1 MTTTETAATGTAAAT
16 TDLPVLAHW
25 IDGAERLSASGRTS
39 PVYNPATGMPS
50 ANVGLADET
59 EIAEAIAS
67 AQRGYEVWKDYSIAK
82 RQTVLFA
89 FRELLNARK
98 GELADIIT
106 SEHGKVRSDAMGEIL
121 RGQEVVELAT
131 GFPQLIKGA
140 YSENASTGI
149 DVYSLRQPLGVVGVI
164 SPFNFPAMV
173 PMWFFPVAIAAG
185 NAVIVKPS
193 EKDPSAS
200 LWLAGLWKEAGLP
213 DGVFTVLQG
222 DKVAVDGLLTS
233 PVVQSISFVGSTP
246 IAQYIYETAARHGK
260 RVQALGGAKNHM
272 LVLPD
277 ADLDLVA
284 DQAVN
289 AGYGAA
295 GERCMA
301 ISVVLAVEPVADELI
316 DKISERITRLRIGNG
331 AGGSEGEPDMGPLIT
346 DVHRDK
352 VSSYVDIAEADG
364 ARIVVDGRGF
374 TVDGHE
380 DGFWFGPTLIDDIPT
395 TSRAYREEIFG
406 PVLEVVRVQTFREG
420 LDLINS
426 GAFGNGTAIFTKDGG
441 AARRFQHEVQVGMI
455 GINVPIPV
463 PVAYHSF
470 GGWKASLF
478 GDAKAYGVHGFE
490 FFTREKAITSRWL
503 DPATHGG
510 INLGFPQNH

>member
-1 MTTTETAATGTAAAT
+1 MTTGS
-16 TDLPVLAHW
+16 LPVIPHW
-25 IDGAERLSASGRTS
+25 IDGARRASTSGRTA
-39 PVYNPATGMPS
+39 PVFNPATGEVQ
-50 ANVGLADET
+50 AHVALADDA

-67 AQRGYEVWKDYSIAK
+67 AQRGFAVWSAFSVAK

-98 GELADIIT
+98 GELAAIIT
-106 SEHGKVRSDAMGEIL
+106 REHGKVVSDAMGEIL

-131 GFPQLIKGA
+131 GFPHLIKGA
-140 YSENASTGI
+140 FSENASTGI
-149 DVYSLRQPLGVVGVI
+149 DVYSIKQPIGVAGI
-164 SPFNFPAMV
+164 IAPFNFPAMV

-193 EKDPSAS
+193 EKDPSAA
-200 LWLAGLWKEAGLP
+200 LWLAELWQEAGLP
-213 DGVFTVLQG
+213 DGVFTVLNG
-222 DKVAVDGLLTS
+222 DKLAVDGLLTD
-233 PVVQSISFVGSTP
+233 PGVQSISFVGSTP
-246 IAQYIYETAARHGK
+246 IAQYIYETASKHGK

-284 DQAVN
+284 DQAIN

-316 DKISERITRLRIGNG
+316 EKITERIAQLTIGNG
-331 AGGSEGEPDMGPLIT
+331 ASTPEPDMGPLIT

-352 VSSYVDIAEADG
+352 VTGYIDIAEQDG
-364 ARIVVDGRGF
+364 ATIVVDGRGF

-380 DGFWFGPTLIDDIPT
+380 NGFFVGPTLIDKLPT
-395 TSRAYREEIFG
+395 TSRAYTEEIFG
-406 PVLEVVRVQTFREG
+406 PVLEIVRVNTFEEG
-420 LDLINS
+420 VDLINS
-426 GAFGNGTAIFTKDGG
+426 GAFGNGTAIFTNDGG
-441 AARRFQHEVQVGMI
+441 AARRFQHEIQVGMI

-478 GDAKAYGVHGFE
+478 GDAKAYGVQGFE
-490 FFTREKAITSRWL
+490 FFTREKAITSRWI
-503 DPATHGG
+503 DPAARGLSGASG
-510 INLGFPQNH
+510 INLGFPQND

>member
-1 MTTTETAATGTAAAT
+1 MTP
-16 TDLPVLAHW
+16 DIPVIGHW
-25 IDGAERLSASGRTS
+25 FDGAAVASEGGRTA
-39 PVYNPATGMPS
+39 PVFNPATG
-50 ANVGLADET
+50 AQTGRVVLADDA
-59 EIAEAIAS
+59 EIAAAIAS
-67 AQRGYEVWKDYSIAK
+67 ARRGFAEWSGWSIAK
-82 RQTVLFA
+82 RQGVLFA

-98 GELADIIT
+98 AELAAIIT
-106 SEHGKVRSDAMGEIL
+106 AEHGKVLSDAMGEIL

-131 GFPQLIKGA
+131 GFPHLIKGA
-140 YSENASTGI
+140 YSENVSTGI
-149 DVYSLRQPLGVVGVI
+149 DVYSLKQPLGVVGII

-185 NAVIVKPS
+185 NAVILKPS
-193 EKDPSAS
+193 EKDPSAA
-200 LWLAGLWKEAGLP
+200 LWLAELWAEAGLP
-213 DGVFTVLQG
+213 AGVFTVLQG
-222 DKVAVDGLLTS
+222 DKQAVDGLLLS
-233 PVVQSISFVGSTP
+233 DDVASISFVGSTP
-246 IAQYIYETAARHGK
+246 IAQYIYETAARTGK

-289 AGYGAA
+289 AGFGAA

-301 ISVVLAVEPVADELI
+301 VSVMLAVEPVADELI
-316 DKISERITRLRIGNG
+316 AKIAERIGRLRVGDG
-331 AGGSEGEPDMGPLIT
+331 TGEPDMGPLISAE
-346 DVHRDK
+346 HRAK
-352 VSSYVDIAEADG
+352 VSGYVDIAEADG
-364 ARIVVDGRGF
+364 ARIVVDGRGL
-374 TVDGHE
+374 TVDGRE
-380 DGFWFGPTLIDDIPT
+380 DGFFFGPTLIDAVPT
-395 TSRAYREEIFG
+395 DSRAYTEEIFG
-406 PVLEVVRVQTFREG
+406 PVLSVVRVQTFQEG
-420 LDLINS
+420 VALINS
-426 GAFGNGTAIFTKDGG
+426 GRFGNGTAIFTNDGG

-478 GDAKAYGVHGFE
+478 GDAKAYGVHGFD

-510 INLGFPQNH
+510 IDLGFPQNS

>member
-1 MTTTETAATGTAAAT
+1 MTTVESTTAPIVESA
-16 TDLPVLAHW
+16 PVRAISHW
-25 IDGAERLSASGRTS
+25 IDGGERPSSSGRTA
-39 PVYNPATGMPS
+39 PVYNPATGTVQ
-50 ANVGLADET
+50 ATVALADQA
-59 EIAEAIAS
+59 EIDEAIAS
-67 AQRGYEVWKDYSIAK
+67 AERGYKVWSAYSIAK

-98 GELADIIT
+98 GELAEIIT
-106 SEHGKVRSDAMGEIL
+106 AEHGKVVSDAMGEIL

-131 GFPQLIKGA
+131 GFPHLIKGA
-140 YSENASTGI
+140 FSENASTGI
-149 DVYSLRQPLGVVGVI
+149 DVYSLKQPLGVVGVI

-173 PMWFFPVAIAAG
+173 PMWFFPIAIAAG
-185 NAVIVKPS
+185 NSVILKPS

-200 LWLAGLWKEAGLP
+200 LWLAKLWKEAGLP

-222 DKVAVDGLLTS
+222 DKLAVDGLLNS

-246 IAQYIYETAARHGK
+246 IAQYIYETASRNGK

-284 DQAVN
+284 DQAIN

-316 DKISERITRLRIGNG
+316 EKIVERIGRLRIGNG
-331 AGGSEGEPDMGPLIT
+331 AGGEHGEPDMGPLIT

-352 VSSYVDIAEADG
+352 VASYVDIAEQDG
-364 ARIVVDGRGF
+364 AKIVVDGRGF
-374 TVDGHE
+374 TVEGHE
-380 DGFWFGPTLIDDIPT
+380 DGFFFGPTLIDDIPT
-395 TSRAYREEIFG
+395 TSRAYQEEIFG
-406 PVLEVVRVQTFREG
+406 PVLSVVRVDSYDEG

-426 GAFGNGTAIFTKDGG
+426 GQFGNGTAIFTNDGG
-441 AARRFQHEVQVGMI
+441 AARRFQNEVQVGMI

-470 GGWKASLF
+470 GGWKQSLF
-478 GDAKAYGVHGFE
+478 GDAKAYGVHGFD

-510 INLGFPQNH
+510 INLGFPQND

>member
-1 MTTTETAATGTAAAT
+1 MTSEIRTI
-16 TDLPVLAHW
+16 PHW
-25 IDGAERLSASGRTS
+25 IDGAESPSKSGRTA
-39 PVYNPATGMPS
+39 PVYNPATGAVS
-50 ANVGLADET
+50 AHVALADQN
-59 EIAEAIAS
+59 EIDAAIAS
-67 AQRGYEVWKDYSIAK
+67 ADRGYRVWKTYSIAK

-98 GELADIIT
+98 TELAHIVT
-106 SEHGKVRSDAMGEIL
+106 AEHGKVVSDALGEIL

-131 GFPQLIKGA
+131 GFPHLIKGA
-140 YSENASTGI
+140 FSENASTGI
-149 DVYSLRQPLGVVGVI
+149 DVYSLKQPLGVVGVV
-164 SPFNFPAMV
+164 SPFNFPVMV
-173 PMWFFPVAIAAG
+173 PLWFVPIAIAAG
-185 NAVIVKPS
+185 NAVVLKPS
-193 EKDPSAS
+193 EKDPSAA
-200 LWLAGLWKEAGLP
+200 LWLAELWKEAGLP

-222 DKVAVDGLLTS
+222 DKLAVDGLLHS
-233 PVVQSISFVGSTP
+233 PLVQSISFVGSTP
-246 IAQYIYETAARHGK
+246 IAQYIYETASRNGK

-301 ISVVLAVEPVADELI
+301 ISVAIAVEPVADELI
-316 DKISERITRLRIGNG
+316 AKISERIAKLRIGNG
-331 AGGSEGEPDMGPLIT
+331 AGQDGVEPDMGPLISE
-346 DVHRDK
+346 VHRDK

-364 ARIVVDGRGF
+364 AKIVVDGRGL
-374 TVDGHE
+374 TIDGHE
-380 DGFWFGPTLIDDIPT
+380 DGFFFGPTLIDEIPI
-395 TSRAYREEIFG
+395 TSRAYQEEIFG
-406 PVLEVVRVQTFREG
+406 PVLSIVRVKTFQEG

-426 GAFGNGTAIFTKDGG
+426 GQFGNGTAIFTNDGG
-441 AARRFQHEVQVGMI
+441 AARRFQSEVEVGMI

-470 GGWKASLF
+470 GGWKSSLF
-478 GDAKAYGVHGFE
+478 GDAKAYGVHGFD

-510 INLGFPQNH
+510 INLGFPQND